1 MATKIYD
8 TFELELENGLVVNL
22 KPLPIKHLRKFMD
35 IIGKMSDEEVASSEM
50 GAIDVFVE
58 AAIVC
63 LRGLQPDDF
72 KDMKDPEIEEILT
85 VPTMLKILDVA
96 GGLKT
101 TDPNLMGAALAGAN

>member
-35 IIGKMSDEEVASSEM
+35 IIGKMSNEDIASSEM
-50 GAIDVFVE
+50 GAIDIFVE

-63 LRGLQPDDF
+63 LRGLQQDDF
-72 KDMKDPEIEEILT
+72 KDMQDEDIEEILT

-101 TDPNLMGAALAGAN
+101 TDPNLMGAALAGVS